1 MVLVTLVRVPTIYTH
16 SHTPVENRCR
26 HKVTHTHNP
35 YTHKHTLTVTHKLRH
50 AHTLTPTAV
59 THDEAC
65 KIHQENLIFSPN
77 LLLSMET
84 FKI

>member
-1 MVLVTLVRVPTIYTH
+1 MQAQ
-16 SHTPVENRCR
+16 SH
-26 HKVTHTHNP
+26 THTHTIH
-35 YTHKHTLTVTHKLRH
+35 THTNIPLRLTHNLRH

>member
-1 MVLVTLVRVPTIYTH
+1 MQAQ
-16 SHTPVENRCR
+16 SHT
-26 HKVTHTHNP
+26 HTIHTHTNIPLLTHN
-35 YTHKHTLTVTHKLRH
+35 LRH
-50 AHTLTPTAV
+50 AHTLTPTV

-77 LLLSMET
+77 LLLSMKT